1 MTTLDTSSPSF
12 PRSLRD
18 EKRSFSQS
26 SKKISGQGP
35 IPAQIRNVSNENLNS
50 KMKLKVPR
58 SSSNSP
64 PHINSNSSN
73 HPIHSE
79 LEGLSGTTKT
89 SSKTKNSFNKNSS
102 KAGRGRVSR
111 DIPALHLN
119 QSSNPATPN
128 PSCFGGSNFRTPSF
142 ENLSSNY
149 WISQDERDYYQVIQ
163 ENQVNYQTLLHL
175 QTQSRSP
182 PHLIAPENI
191 VVSEESKQSIP
202 STYYQVPK
210 SPIVVPSIHSPD
222 YFLPNPMI
230 PVPYYAIPF
239 VDYRPV
245 GNQETPPKENNN
257 MPTTPAG
264 VPPFP
269 AVYPG
274 FPPHHPHAGMM
285 PHSPDHAHMVGHY
298 HNMAM
303 LPNHHPSQQPPPP
316 PAAAASMFTG
326 SPVAPETPQF
336 GPGPP
341 IVTGTRL
348 KGPRGCNLFVF
359 HLPNEITN
367 W

>member
-12 PRSLRD
+12 SRSLRD
-18 EKRSFSQS
+18 EKRSFSRT
-26 SKKISGQGP
+26 SKKISGQAP
-35 IPAQIRNVSNENLNS
+35 IPSQIRKVSNENLNS

-73 HPIHSE
+73 HSIHSD

-89 SSKTKNSFNKNSS
+89 SSQIKNSFNKNSS
-102 KAGRGRVSR
+102 TAGRGRVSR
-111 DIPALHLN
+111 DIPALYSSP
-119 QSSNPATPN
+119 SSNLVTPN

-149 WISQDERDYYQVIQ
+149 WISQDERDYYQAIQ
-163 ENQVNYQTLLHL
+163 ENQINYQTFLRL
-175 QTQSRSP
+175 QSQSQSP

-191 VVSEESKQSIP
+191 YSVVSEESKQS
-202 STYYQVPK
+202 STYYQVPE
-210 SPIVVPSIHSPD
+210 SPLVVPSIHAH
-222 YFLPNPMI
+222 LPSPMI

-257 MPTTPAG
+257 MPTTPG

-285 PHSPDHAHMVGHY
+285 PHSPDHGHMVGHY

-303 LPNHHPSQQPPPP
+303 LPNHPSQQPPP
-316 PAAAASMFTG
+316 AAPMFTG
-326 SPVAPETPQF
+326 NPVPPEAPQF